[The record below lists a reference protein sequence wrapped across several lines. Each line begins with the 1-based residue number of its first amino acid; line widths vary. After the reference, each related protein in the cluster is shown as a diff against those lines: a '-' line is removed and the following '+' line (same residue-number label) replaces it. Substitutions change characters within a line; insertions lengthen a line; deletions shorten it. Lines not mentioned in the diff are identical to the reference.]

1 MTEDLA
7 TAAKH
12 LLDAMDA
19 LERVAGLLRS
29 QLHSLPYNAPEE
41 LLMVR
46 IQRATAHLKDAAAD
60 MPTEAFLA
68 LVNDHVNKGE
78 AIRERVKSVIDVQCG
93 KVA

>member
-12 LLDAMDA
+12 LLDSIDA

-68 LVNDHVNKGE
+68 LIHEHVQSGQ
-78 AIRERVKSVIDVQCG
+78 AIRDRVQSVLDAQCA